1 MLGVVNKAIDYFIP
15 EEVRQETSNL
25 MKVRTFVF
33 LHLLGPAMGH
43 SVILFLWQ
51 ASKKLDWQFWT
62 IEASV
67 LTFWA
72 VPLLVKYTRT
82 LLVPATVSVLVLVFL
97 SLFGSFF
104 YGGISSPF
112 LPWLLISLLI
122 GFFYLSE
129 HVMAVL
135 VGVAAELVVFVAA
148 RLIVGNF
155 PMLLPL
161 SSLTYV
167 NLLSIL
173 SALIYITMLS
183 MYYETVMR
191 SSAELEQ
198 ATREHRTQAIA
209 LREAMKR
216 AERASHQKSIF
227 LAKMSH
233 ELRTPLNAVIG
244 YSEMLRDDL
253 EDHPGNSQRA
263 GDLERINAA
272 GRHLL
277 ALVTNVLDLSSIE
290 SNHLEVAIETV
301 EVSQLV
307 RDVMATAAPLIAKK
321 DNQLILQM
329 PADPGTIETDPLK
342 LRQCILNLLSNA
354 AKFTTRGKITLTV
367 MKIQATGQ
375 ANLSPANANAERLI
389 VEVRDTGIGMSEEG
403 MKNIFVDFGQAE
415 KDTAQKFG
423 GTGLG
428 LALTRRFC
436 AMMGGQVTVHSQ
448 LGEGSSF
455 IIDIPCH
462 SRSAVAAETV
472 AAVQG
477 SSSGQAQSAA

>member
-1 MLGVVNKAIDYFIP
+1 
-15 EEVRQETSNL
+15 
-25 MKVRTFVF
+25 
-33 LHLLGPAMGH
+33 
-43 SVILFLWQ
+43 
-51 ASKKLDWQFWT
+51 
-62 IEASV
+62 
-67 LTFWA
+67 
-72 VPLLVKYTRT
+72 
-82 LLVPATVSVLVLVFL
+82 
-97 SLFGSFF
+97 
-104 YGGISSPF
+104 
-112 LPWLLISLLI
+112 
-122 GFFYLSE
+122 
-129 HVMAVL
+129 
-135 VGVAAELVVFVAA
+135 
-148 RLIVGNF
+148 
-155 PMLLPL
+155 
-161 SSLTYV
+161 
-167 NLLSIL
+167 
-173 SALIYITMLS
+173 
-183 MYYETVMR
+183 
-191 SSAELEQ
+191 
-198 ATREHRTQAIA
+198 
-209 LREAMKR
+209 MKR

-321 DNQLILQM
+321 DNQLVLQM

>member
-1 MLGVVNKAIDYFIP
+1 MLGIFNKAIDYFIP

-51 ASKKLDWQFWT
+51 ASKELNWQFWT

-82 LLVPATVSVLVLVFL
+82 LVVPATVSVLVLVFL

-135 VGVAAELVVFVAA
+135 IGVVAELVVFVAA

-198 ATREHRTQAIA
+198 ATREQRAQAIA

-216 AERASHQKSIF
+216 AEQASQQKSIF

-253 EDHPGNSQRA
+253 EDDPSASQRA

-290 SNHLEVAIETV
+290 SNRLEVTYETV
-301 EVSQLV
+301 QVSQLI
-307 RDVMATAAPLIAKK
+307 RDVMATAAPLVAKK
-321 DNQLILQM
+321 DNQLVLQM
-329 PADPGTIETDPLK
+329 PADPGPIETDPLK

-367 MKIQATGQ
+367 MKRQAE
-375 ANLSPANANAERLI
+375 ASDRLI
-389 VEVRDTGIGMSEEG
+389 VEVRDTGIGMSEDG
-403 MKNIFVDFGQAE
+403 LQNIFKDFGQAE

-436 AMMGGQVTVHSQ
+436 AMMGGQVTVESR

-455 IIDIPCH
+455 VIDIPCH
-462 SRSAVAAETV
+462 SRPNATDTSRPVTDDT
-472 AAVQG
+472 
-477 SSSGQAQSAA
+477 QARSAA

>member
-1 MLGVVNKAIDYFIP
+1 MLGIFNKAIDYFIP
-15 EEVRQETSNL
+15 TEVRQETSNL

-135 VGVAAELVVFVAA
+135 VGVVAELVVFVAA

-198 ATREHRTQAIA
+198 ATREQRAQAIA

-216 AERASHQKSIF
+216 AERASQQKSIF

-290 SNHLEVAIETV
+290 SNRLEVAIETV
-301 EVSQLV
+301 QVSQLV

-321 DNQLILQM
+321 DNQLVLQM
-329 PADPGTIETDPLK
+329 PADPGMIETDPLK

-367 MKIQATGQ
+367 MKRQ
-375 ANLSPANANAERLI
+375 ANNMPNGAHNGERLI
-389 VEVRDTGIGMSEEG
+389 VEVRDTGIGMSQEG
-403 MKNIFVDFGQAE
+403 MKNIFIDFGQAE

-436 AMMGGQVTVHSQ
+436 AMMGGQVTVDSQ

-462 SRSAVAAETV
+462 SRAASAIDSPPATQE
-472 AAVQG
+472 
-477 SSSGQAQSAA
+477 SSLGQAQSAA

>member
-1 MLGVVNKAIDYFIP
+1 MLGIFNKAIDYFIP

-51 ASKKLDWQFWT
+51 ASKHLNWQFWT

-72 VPLLVKYTRT
+72 VPLLVKYTKT
-82 LLVPATVSVLVLVFL
+82 LVVPATVSVLVLVFL

-135 VGVAAELVVFVAA
+135 IGVVAELVVFVAA

-173 SALIYITMLS
+173 SALVYITMLS

-198 ATREHRTQAIA
+198 ATREQRAQAIA

-216 AERASHQKSIF
+216 AELASQQKSIF

-253 EDHPGNSQRA
+253 EDGPDNHQRA

-290 SNHLEVAIETV
+290 SNRLEVAIESV
-301 EVSQLV
+301 QVSQLI
-307 RDVMATAAPLIAKK
+307 RDVMATAAPLVAKK

-329 PADPGTIETDPLK
+329 PADPGAIDTDPLK

-354 AKFTTRGKITLTV
+354 AKFTSRGKITLTV
-367 MKIQATGQ
+367 MKRHSSAS
-375 ANLSPANANAERLI
+375 LAESQDRLI
-389 VEVRDTGIGMSEEG
+389 VEVRDTGIGMSEDG
-403 MKNIFVDFGQAE
+403 MKNIFKDFGQAE
-415 KDTAQKFG
+415 KDTAQHFG

-436 AMMGGQVTVHSQ
+436 AMMGGQVTVESR

-455 IIDIPCH
+455 IIDIPCRNRAEALEAARPTGGDT
-462 SRSAVAAETV
+462 RSAA
-472 AAVQG
+472 
-477 SSSGQAQSAA
+477 

>member
-1 MLGVVNKAIDYFIP
+1 MLGIFNKAIDYFIP

-51 ASKKLDWQFWT
+51 ASKHLNWQFWT

-72 VPLLVKYTRT
+72 VPLLVKYTKT
-82 LLVPATVSVLVLVFL
+82 LVVPATVSVLVLVFL

-135 VGVAAELVVFVAA
+135 IGVVAELVVFVAA

-173 SALIYITMLS
+173 SALVYITMLS

-198 ATREHRTQAIA
+198 ATREQRAQAIA

-216 AERASHQKSIF
+216 AEQASQQKSIF

-253 EDHPGNSQRA
+253 EDDPSASQRA

-290 SNHLEVAIETV
+290 SNRLEVAYETV
-301 EVSQLV
+301 QVSQLI
-307 RDVMATAAPLIAKK
+307 RDVMATAAPLVAKK
-321 DNQLILQM
+321 DNQLVLQM
-329 PADPGTIETDPLK
+329 PADPGPIETDPLK

-367 MKIQATGQ
+367 MKRQME
-375 ANLSPANANAERLI
+375 NNERLI

-403 MKNIFVDFGQAE
+403 LKNIFTDFGQAE

-436 AMMGGQVTVHSQ
+436 AMMGGQVTVESR

-455 IIDIPCH
+455 VIDIPCH
-462 SRSAVAAETV
+462 SRPDTAGLPLAGADDASAR
-472 AAVQG
+472 
-477 SSSGQAQSAA
+477 SAA

>member
-1 MLGVVNKAIDYFIP
+1 MLGIFNKAIDYFIP
-15 EEVRQETSNL
+15 TEVRQETSNL

-129 HVMAVL
+129 HVVAVL
-135 VGVAAELVVFVAA
+135 VGVVAELVIFVAA

-198 ATREHRTQAIA
+198 ATREQRAQAIA
-209 LREAMKR
+209 LREAMKQ
-216 AERASHQKSIF
+216 AERASQQKSIF

-253 EDHPGNSQRA
+253 EDTDGNSQRA

-290 SNHLEVAIETV
+290 SNRLEVAIETV
-301 EVSQLV
+301 QVSQLV

-321 DNQLILQM
+321 DNQLVLQM

-367 MKIQATGQ
+367 MKRQGNS
-375 ANLSPANANAERLI
+375 ANPSQERLI

-403 MKNIFVDFGQAE
+403 MKNIFADFGQAE

-436 AMMGGQVTVHSQ
+436 AMMGGQVTVDSQ

-455 IIDIPCH
+455 IIDIPCQT
-462 SRSAVAAETV
+462 RPAIAAETQTL
-472 AAVQG
+472 A
-477 SSSGQAQSAA
+477 AQSAA

>member
-1 MLGVVNKAIDYFIP
+1 MLGIFNKAVDYFIP
-15 EEVRQETSNL
+15 EDIRQETSNL

-51 ASKKLDWQFWT
+51 ASKSLNWQFWT

-67 LTFWA
+67 LSFFA
-72 VPLLVKYTRT
+72 VPLLVKYTRS
-82 LLVPATVSVLVLVFL
+82 LVWPATVSVLVLVFL

-129 HVMAVL
+129 HVMTVL
-135 VGVAAELVVFVAA
+135 AGVVAELVVFVAA

-198 ATREHRTQAIA
+198 ATREHRAQAIA

-216 AERASHQKSIF
+216 AELASQQKSIF

-253 EDHPGNSQRA
+253 EDDPSASQRA

-290 SNHLEVAIETV
+290 SNRLEVAIETV
-301 EVSQLV
+301 QVSQLI
-307 RDVMATAAPLIAKK
+307 RDVMATAAPLVAKK
-321 DNQLILQM
+321 DNQLVLQM
-329 PADPGTIETDPLK
+329 PADPGPIETDPLK

-367 MKIQATGQ
+367 MKRQIGSLAEG
-375 ANLSPANANAERLI
+375 NERLI
-389 VEVRDTGIGMSEEG
+389 VEVRDTGIGMTEDG
-403 MKNIFVDFGQAE
+403 MKNIFTDFGQAE

-436 AMMGGQVTVHSQ
+436 AMMGGQVTVESR

-455 IIDIPCH
+455 VIDIPCH
-462 SRSAVAAETV
+462 SRTEDTALRIEALAAPT
-472 AAVQG
+472 
-477 SSSGQAQSAA
+477 QSAA